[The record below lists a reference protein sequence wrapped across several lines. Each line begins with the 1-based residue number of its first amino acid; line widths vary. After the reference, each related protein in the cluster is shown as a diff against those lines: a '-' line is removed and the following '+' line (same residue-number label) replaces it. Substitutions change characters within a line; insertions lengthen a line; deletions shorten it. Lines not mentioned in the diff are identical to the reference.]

1 MYAPA
6 STCSHLLSP
15 LSIQICCEPIRSA
28 RGFQRDNGLVLK
40 YTIFCN
46 LPSLIFLICLFQMAV
61 VDMQS
66 LKMLP
71 NLLKCIQVL

>member
-6 STCSHLLSP
+6 NTCSHLLSP
-15 LSIQICCEPIRSA
+15 LSIKIFCESIRSV

-46 LPSLIFLICLFQMAV
+46 LPSLIFVICLFQMAL
-61 VDMQS
+61 VDTQS

-71 NLLKCIQVL
+71 NLLKFIQVL